1 MLLGIQAARA
11 ADLTVAAYIEL
22 SLDRLQLAQAT
33 WERQQQAPSADAEEA
48 LYQQYGTTVMAYYA
62 FAGAHRQEIE
72 AYLAAHPEMQVQ
84 IDSRSDRLHE
94 LIEQAE
100 RR

>member
-1 MLLGIQAARA
+1 MLLGTQVAHAT
-11 ADLTVAAYIEL
+11 DLTVAAYIEL
-22 SLDRLQLAQAT
+22 SLARLQLAKDT
-33 WERQQQAPSADAEEA
+33 WEREQQAPSGDAEEA

-72 AYLAAHPEMQVQ
+72 GYLGAHPEMQAQ
-84 IDSRSDRLHE
+84 IDSLSERLHE
-94 LIEQAE
+94 LIEQTE